1 VLSLSEACKT
11 YEQKAIGWRRHLHMN
26 PEPSYKEFKT
36 VEFLKRELDAMGVPC
51 ENIEGTLSFAG
62 IVEGAAP
69 GEAVALRADMDA
81 LPVTE
86 ETDVSYKSQTDGLM
100 HACGHDAH
108 MAMLLGA
115 AAVLNERRKS
125 LQGTVYL
132 CFQSAEEVG
141 GGALEI
147 AKYLQSKGGVG
158 RAVSLHI
165 WSSVPAGEIILL
177 PGATMSG
184 LFAFDV
190 TFKGQGGHGSR
201 PDLVKDPIKP
211 ACDLTLKISSIPSN
225 FCDVMDHCVVHVCKV
240 EGGVGYNI
248 FPPAASIAGAAR
260 FFKQSSGDRIIAEI
274 ERMAKA
280 VAEAYNVEADYKHTR
295 VLPPVVND
303 KTAVEDAKKTVAKIP
318 GLRVSDTAQPIA
330 ASDNMSLILD
340 SFPGV
345 YGFLGAMNEEK
356 GINWQQHSPR
366 FDIDED
372 VLSLGME
379 FMARSA
385 EDFLARRGE

>member
-1 VLSLSEACKT
+1 
-11 YEQKAIGWRRHLHMN
+11 
-26 PEPSYKEFKT
+26 
-36 VEFLKRELDAMGVPC
+36 
-51 ENIEGTLSFAG
+51 
-62 IVEGAAP
+62 
-69 GEAVALRADMDA
+69 MDA

-86 ETDVSYKSQTDGLM
+86 ETGVPYKSKTDGLM

-115 AAVLNERRKS
+115 AAVLNERREF
-125 LQGTVYL
+125 LQGTVYI

-147 AKYLQSKGGVG
+147 VKYLRSKGSVG

-177 PGATMSG
+177 PGAAMSG

-190 TFKGQGGHGSR
+190 MFKGQGGHGSR

-211 ACDLTLKISSIPSN
+211 ACDLALKISSIPSN

-248 FPPAASIAGAAR
+248 FPSAASVAGAAR

-274 ERMAKA
+274 GRMANG
-280 VAEAYNVEADYKHTR
+280 VAGTYNVETDYKHTMI
-295 VLPPVVND
+295 LPPVVND
-303 KTAVEDAKKTVAKIP
+303 KTAVEDAKKTVGEIP
-318 GLRVSDTAQPIA
+318 GLRVSDTTQPIA

-345 YGFLGAMNEEK
+345 YGILGAMNEEK

-366 FDIDED
+366 FDIDEE
-372 VLSLGME
+372 VLGLGME
-379 FMARSA
+379 FMVRCA
-385 EDFLARRGE
+385 EDFLAHRGE